1 MSLDYGHTCPDIDAS
16 LASIKEDLSYHVSN
30 ILDDIKVE
38 VEKVRSTNEGIR
50 KAADEQIDDLKDRI
64 EELEMENKELQEL
77 LEEMKAGGA
86 E

>member
-16 LASIKEDLSYHVSN
+16 LASIKDDLSYHFSN
-30 ILDDIKVE
+30 MMDDIKVE

-50 KAADEQIDDLKDRI
+50 KAADEQIDNLMERI
-64 EELEMENKELQEL
+64 DELETENKELQEM

>member
-16 LASIKEDLSYHVSN
+16 LASIKDDMSYHVSN
-30 ILDDIKVE
+30 IMDDIKVE
-38 VEKVRSTNEGIR
+38 IEKVRSTNEEMR
-50 KAADEQIDDLKDRI
+50 KAADEQIDNIMERI
-64 EELEMENKELQEL
+64 DELENENKELQEK

>member
-1 MSLDYGHTCPDIDAS
+1 MSLDYGHTCPDIDQS
-16 LASIKEDLSYHVSN
+16 LASIKEDLSYHASN
-30 ILDDIKVE
+30 IMDDIKIE
-38 VEKVRSTNEGIR
+38 IEKVRATNEEMR

-64 EELEMENKELQEL
+64 EELQVENKELQEQ